1 MPKKEIAVFGLG
13 RFGLNVAKTLYRLGH
28 TVLAVDKDEGRVQ
41 GAVDH
46 STRALQA
53 DVTDDEAIKAMGI
66 DRFDAA
72 VVAIG
77 SRLED
82 SVLAA
87 MVLKEHGVKHILAKA
102 SSERHGRL
110 LERVGADRIVF
121 PERDM
126 AIRTAKTIVSANVL
140 DLIEITPDVSIEEMT
155 AGGRLVGRTLAEL
168 DLRARYGVTI
178 IAVRRGSRVIVS
190 PGADEMIMAD
200 DTLVT
205 IGSNGELARL
215 ETLIGG

>member
-1 MPKKEIAVFGLG
+1 MAKKEIAVFGIG
-13 RFGLNVAKTLYRLGH
+13 RFGHNVAKTLFRLGH
-28 TVLAVDKDEGRVQ
+28 TVLAVDKDEERIQ
-41 GAVDH
+41 GVVDH
-46 STRALQA
+46 STRAIQA
-53 DVTDDEAIKAMGI
+53 DVTDDEAIKAMGVAG
-66 DRFDAA
+66 FDAA

-87 MVLKEHGVKHILAKA
+87 MALKEHGVRHILAKA

-110 LERVGADRIVF
+110 LQRVGADRIVF

-140 DLIEITPDVSIEEMT
+140 DLIEITPDVSIEEVT
-155 AGGRLVGRTLAEL
+155 AGGRLVGRSLAEL

-178 IAVRRGSRVIVS
+178 IAIRRGSRVIVS
-190 PGADEMIMAD
+190 PGASETIMDD
-200 DTLVT
+200 DTLVA
-205 IGSNGELARL
+205 IGPNANLDQL
-215 ETLIGG
+215 ETLGRG